1 MFESDLEDNIFR
13 RRLMKEVV
21 AGLPVHFSF
30 YSPRVKVQVQ
40 DNAEHLLGAN
50 GRYIGDGVTI
60 EFVPQ
65 GAAAVERV
73 REFVW
78 CWEEHNEF
86 TAVRKINHLRRGADP
101 ESVQG
106 LLERVRGVD
115 KRAAAKAAE
124 AVEPDKLR
132 EMIEAEDAKTLARLP
147 GLGEKRA
154 HAVVEFYRNERSPR
168 RFLYAANRN
177 DRFRGAPVFTE
188 LDLEGDLEE
197 QVFAHAAR
205 ARSLGDPDPLGA
217 NEPPGHTTVRN
228 ANMSRPLPT
237 TPSLMGRASIIRSRS
252 SSLPTS
258 YGACSSKVRSW
269 PGRHPADTAR
279 QALPRPQAAGVGTKD
294 AGARL
299 GERPSR
305 LGVHVRELSRY
316 TRPYGGPGS
325 HHRRG
330 GEDCGGEERAR
341 GRDRGGGP
349 CSLASTASSRAAN
362 PWRPRTSP
370 GSSSP
375 HYITATPAPVSRTWS
390 RTILALSGTSQAP
403 FAPPMRASLPLDEAP
418 FVVFDVETTGSSAK
432 EGAIT
437 EIGALKVAGGRVV
450 DEFATLVNPGRPI
463 QPFVVR
469 LTGITDR
476 MVADAP
482 FAADVMPLFEEFT
495 EGCVLVGHN
504 VHFDCSFVSAA
515 REASGLASLP
525 NPVLDTLKLTRVLVP
540 GLKRYR
546 LSSLVSHFGVRA
558 APNHRALADAAA
570 TAEVFLSC

>member
-101 ESVQG
+101 GSVQG
-106 LLERVRGVD
+106 ILERVRGVD

-124 AVEPDKLR
+124 ALEPDELR

-154 HAVVEFYRNERSPR
+154 HATVEFYRNERSPR

-177 DRFRGAPVFTE
+177 DRFRGAPIFTE

-217 NEPPGHTTVRN
+217 NEPPGHTTARN
-228 ANMSRPLPT
+228 ANMSRPLPM
-237 TPSLMGRASIIRSRS
+237 TPSLMGRGVYYPEQIELFADILRRVLVEGEKLAGVDTLRIQRGKLFHVRK
-252 SSLPTS
+252 LP
-258 YGACSSKVRSW
+258 
-269 PGRHPADTAR
+269 
-279 QALPRPQAAGVGTKD
+279 GVGTK
-294 AGARL
+294 
-299 GERPSR
+299 
-305 LGVHVRELSRY
+305 
-316 TRPYGGPGS
+316 T
-325 HHRRG
+325 
-330 GEDCGGEERAR
+330 RAR
-341 GRDRGGGP
+341 
-349 CSLASTASSRAAN
+349 
-362 PWRPRTSP
+362 
-370 GSSSP
+370 
-375 HYITATPAPVSRTWS
+375 
-390 RTILALSGTSQAP
+390 
-403 FAPPMRASLPLDEAP
+403 
-418 FVVFDVETTGSSAK
+418 
-432 EGAIT
+432 
-437 EIGALKVAGGRVV
+437 
-450 DEFATLVNPGRPI
+450 
-463 QPFVVR
+463 
-469 LTGITDR
+469 
-476 MVADAP
+476 
-482 FAADVMPLFEEFT
+482 
-495 EGCVLVGHN
+495 VL
-504 VHFDCSFVSAA
+504 
-515 REASGLASLP
+515 ASGL
-525 NPVLDTLKLTRVLVP
+525 LDSEYTYENLVGIP
-540 GLKRYR
+540 GLTEAQARTIAE
-546 LSSLVSHFGVRA
+546 A
-558 APNHRALADAAA
+558 ARTVVDKNGHEAA
-570 TAEVFLSC
+570 TGAEVRVP